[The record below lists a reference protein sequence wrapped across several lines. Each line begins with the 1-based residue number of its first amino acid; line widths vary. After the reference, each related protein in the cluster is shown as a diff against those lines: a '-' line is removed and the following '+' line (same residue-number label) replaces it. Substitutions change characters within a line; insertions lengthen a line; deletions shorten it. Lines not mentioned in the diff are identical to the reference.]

1 MQKVE
6 DVKTESVLRFLAVLL
21 IFTVLLF
28 TILSKSQVIL
38 RINNSRYYLNIASSN
53 EQLARG
59 LSGVENMPKNEGLLF
74 VLPEPSKACFW
85 MKQMNFNLDII
96 WLNEQKKVVYLEK
109 NLSPKSY
116 PKTYCSNQNSKYVIE
131 MNSGFIGSKNIYL
144 GEKLNF

>member
-6 DVKTESVLRFLAVLL
+6 DVKTESVLRLLAVLL

-59 LSGVENMPKNEGLLF
+59 LSGVENMPKNEGMLF
-74 VLPEPSKACFW
+74 VLPNSSKACFW
-85 MKQMNFNLDII
+85 MKQMDFNLDII
-96 WLNEQKKVVYLEK
+96 WLNEQKQVVHLEK